1 MTTVF
6 DDNWQKKSGVSP
18 VIFSIINYIILK
30 YFLYSYENSLKFS
43 ILHIVQLKNEKD
55 TIYDIRKLLFREE
68 CVSI

>member
-30 YFLYSYENSLKFS
+30 HFLYSYENSLKFS

-68 CVSI
+68 YVSI

>member
-30 YFLYSYENSLKFS
+30 HFLYSYENSLKFN